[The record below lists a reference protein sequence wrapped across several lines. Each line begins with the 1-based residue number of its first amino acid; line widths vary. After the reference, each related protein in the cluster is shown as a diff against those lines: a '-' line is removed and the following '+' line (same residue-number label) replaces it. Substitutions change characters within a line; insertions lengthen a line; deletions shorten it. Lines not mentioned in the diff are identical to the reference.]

1 MCVVLPRSCPR
12 SDTETFINRCLIV
25 IGRLCTLRL
34 VRGDNEKRPIK
45 YVNSGMSDS
54 YYELVL
60 MSVTS
65 VTLIESFFGS
75 CQYIAVYF
83 KNSFSPKIVSLLG
96 AV

>member
-1 MCVVLPRSCPR
+1 
-12 SDTETFINRCLIV
+12 
-25 IGRLCTLRL
+25 
-34 VRGDNEKRPIK
+34 
-45 YVNSGMSDS
+45 MSDS